1 VRITVICVVLA
12 LYVIA
17 CGTTPKPV
25 DISNRV
31 APPIDISIAI
41 DASTRDHLAFG
52 LPVDVSLHTL
62 DAEVGRCTLSFD
74 LWEEHYRIGFS
85 KTDVQHAPDAEAAA
99 RMCIDREA
107 VQRAARGKRTA
118 TVEVRE
124 VPYEKPLSSPSP
136 YPEF

>member
-1 VRITVICVVLA
+1 MIRISARARSTRSSTAAVTSTTGSTTESKSTPASASRRQPSDRPACRTGVRVTVICVVLA

-31 APPIDISIAI
+31 AAPVEIAIAI

-85 KTDVQHAPDAEAAA
+85 KTDV
-99 RMCIDREA
+99 R
-107 VQRAARGKRTA
+107 
-118 TVEVRE
+118 
-124 VPYEKPLSSPSP
+124 
-136 YPEF
+136 